1 MISRRNFFTIFL
13 MMMILLF
20 MFQFSMVIKENGNEY
35 DIVPITFEANVANWD
50 DEYREITDSD
60 PTSL

>member
-1 MISRRNFFTIFL
+1 MGIYQNQNKSWRRNDFNV
-13 MMMILLF
+13 
-20 MFQFSMVIKENGNEY
+20 QFYDEHGNEY

-60 PTSL
+60 PTSSL